1 MDKVSFNIVLHSA
14 LKITVYDSSVDMTS
28 SSNKTDLQGRGTQT
42 VDYFSDHITFSPN
55 PALSVRRS
63 RDSC

>member
-1 MDKVSFNIVLHSA
+1 MDKVLFNIVLHSA

-28 SSNKTDLQGRGTQT
+28 SSNETDLQGRGAQT
-42 VDYFSDHITFSPN
+42 VDYFSDLITFSPN